1 MKILII
7 RMFPDVLNIK
17 NYNCQEIGLA
27 KALIRKGNIC
37 DIVLYTNKENYEDDI
52 FFDNNKKIH
61 IYHLKAR
68 SFLKNAFFDKKLYEI
83 VNKYDI
89 VQSAEYD
96 QIANVKL
103 KRKLGNKLI
112 IYHGPYKSKY
122 TKGYNLKCLI
132 SDFYYFFH
140 KEYKNTP
147 CISKS
152 ELATKFLKS
161 KGFKNVS
168 TIGVGLDEER
178 FKQETVINQE
188 IKKLIEEKEK
198 NNFKYLLYIGKLEK
212 RRNIPCLID
221 VLEKIDNTNVKLI
234 IIGKG
239 EKEYVKKC
247 SEYAKNKNISNRII
261 YYESM
266 KQTDLPNIY
275 KCCDIFLL
283 PTQYE
288 IFGMVLLE
296 AMYFGV
302 PTITTWNGGSS
313 TLIENEQNGF
323 ICSIQ
328 NQMEWINTIEKLLNN
343 ESIRLNVSKNSQEK
357 IKENYTWDSLSEVFI
372 SEYKKI

>member
-1 MKILII
+1 M
-7 RMFPDVLNIK
+7 
-17 NYNCQEIGLA
+17 
-27 KALIRKGNIC
+27 
-37 DIVLYTNKENYEDDI
+37 
-52 FFDNNKKIH
+52 
-61 IYHLKAR
+61 
-68 SFLKNAFFDKKLYEI
+68 
-83 VNKYDI
+83 
-89 VQSAEYD
+89 
-96 QIANVKL
+96 
-103 KRKLGNKLI
+103 
-112 IYHGPYKSKY
+112 
-122 TKGYNLKCLI
+122 
-132 SDFYYFFH
+132 
-140 KEYKNTP
+140 
-147 CISKS
+147 
-152 ELATKFLKS
+152 
-161 KGFKNVS
+161 
-168 TIGVGLDEER
+168 
-178 FKQETVINQE
+178 
-188 IKKLIEEKEK
+188 
-198 NNFKYLLYIGKLEK
+198 
-212 RRNIPCLID
+212 
-221 VLEKIDNTNVKLI
+221 KLI